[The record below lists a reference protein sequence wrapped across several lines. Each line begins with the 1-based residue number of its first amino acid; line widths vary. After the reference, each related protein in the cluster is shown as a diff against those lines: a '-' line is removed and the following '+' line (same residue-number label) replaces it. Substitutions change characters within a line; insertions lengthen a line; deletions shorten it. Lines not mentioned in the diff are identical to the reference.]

1 MLALNCYHA
10 IYLLWIRIAR
20 VKLVDDRTNR
30 FDVAALH
37 AAMDS
42 HRRALRLTWKDVAA
56 ESGVSA
62 STLTRLSQGRQ
73 PDVNSLA
80 ALTSWLGMSADHF
93 MRGEHVVQFGAASPL
108 AQISSII
115 HRDPH
120 LSPEGSAALEEL
132 IRATYARLRTDRDAP
147 RK

>member
-1 MLALNCYHA
+1 MSTRAS
-10 IYLLWIRIAR
+10 
-20 VKLVDDRTNR
+20 R

-37 AAMDS
+37 AALES
-42 HRRALRLTWKDVAA
+42 ERRFRSLTWKEVAA

-93 MRGEHVVQFGAASPL
+93 MRGEGIEQFGSASPL
-108 AQISSII
+108 AQISSIL
-115 HRDPH
+115 HRDP
-120 LSPEGSAALEEL
+120 LLNPEGSAALEEL
-132 IRATYARLRTDRDAP
+132 IRATYSLLRTDRDAP
-147 RK
+147 TD

>member
-1 MLALNCYHA
+1 MN
-10 IYLLWIRIAR
+10 
-20 VKLVDDRTNR
+20 DRTRR

-42 HRRALRLTWKDVAA
+42 ERRSRQLAWKDVAA

-80 ALTSWLGMSADHF
+80 ALTAWLGMSADNF
-93 MRGEHVVQFGAASPL
+93 MRTERINQFGAASPL

-115 HRDPH
+115 HRDPQ
-120 LSPEGSAALEEL
+120 LNRESATALEEM
-132 IRATYARLRTDRDAP
+132 IKATYERLRTVKDEQMD
-147 RK
+147 

>member
-1 MLALNCYHA
+1 MN
-10 IYLLWIRIAR
+10 
-20 VKLVDDRTNR
+20 DRTNR
-30 FDVAALH
+30 FDVGALH

-42 HRRALRLTWKDVAA
+42 ERRSRRLTWKEVAA
-56 ESGVSA
+56 QSGVSA

-80 ALTSWLGMSADHF
+80 ALTAWLGMSADHF
-93 MRGEHVVQFGAASPL
+93 MRGGQIVQFGTTSPL

-120 LSPEGSAALEEL
+120 LSPEGGAALEEL
-132 IRATYARLRTDRDAP
+132 IRATYARLRTDQDAP
-147 RK
+147 TD

>member
-1 MLALNCYHA
+1 MN
-10 IYLLWIRIAR
+10 AR
-20 VKLVDDRTNR
+20 TGR

-42 HRRALRLTWKDVAA
+42 ERRSRRLTWKDVAA

-80 ALTSWLGMSADHF
+80 ALTGWLGISADHF
-93 MRGEHVVQFGAASPL
+93 MRGVRVQQFGAASPL
-108 AQISSII
+108 AQISSIL
-115 HRDPH
+115 HRDPR

-132 IRATYARLRTDRDAP
+132 IRATYARIRTDKQTPTD
-147 RK
+147 

>member
-1 MLALNCYHA
+1 MKSQEN
-10 IYLLWIRIAR
+10 
-20 VKLVDDRTNR
+20 RTGQ

-37 AAMDS
+37 AALDS
-42 HRRALRLTWKDVAA
+42 ERRSRRLTWKDVAGQ
-56 ESGVSA
+56 SGVSA

-80 ALTSWLGMSADHF
+80 ALTTWLGMSADHF
-93 MRGEHVVQFGAASPL
+93 MRAETVDQFGAASPL

-120 LSPEGSAALEEL
+120 LNPEGAVALEEL
-132 IRATYARLRTDRDAP
+132 IRATYARLRTDSDRTTD
-147 RK
+147 

>member
-1 MLALNCYHA
+1 M
-10 IYLLWIRIAR
+10 
-20 VKLVDDRTNR
+20 DDRTNR
-30 FDVAALH
+30 FDVDALH

-42 HRRALRLTWKDVAA
+42 QRRSRRLAWKDVAA

-80 ALTSWLGMSADHF
+80 ALTAWLGMSADNF
-93 MRGEHVVQFGAASPL
+93 MRSGQVAQFGAASPL

-115 HRDPH
+115 HRDPN

-132 IRATYARLRTDRDAP
+132 IRATYARLRTDQDTP
-147 RK
+147 TD

>member
-1 MLALNCYHA
+1 MKS
-10 IYLLWIRIAR
+10 R
-20 VKLVDDRTNR
+20 KSRTER

-42 HRRALRLTWKDVAA
+42 ERRSRGLTWRGVAA
-56 ESGVSA
+56 QSGVSA

-80 ALTSWLGMSADHF
+80 ALTAWLGISADDF
-93 MRGEHVVQFGAASPL
+93 MRTAAVHQFGAASPL

-115 HRDPH
+115 HRDPR
-120 LSPEGSAALEEL
+120 LNSEGAVALEEL
-132 IRATYARLRTDRDAP
+132 IRATYARLRTDGNGETD
-147 RK
+147 

>member
-1 MLALNCYHA
+1 M
-10 IYLLWIRIAR
+10 
-20 VKLVDDRTNR
+20 DDRTSR

-37 AAMDS
+37 AALDAQ
-42 HRRALRLTWKDVAA
+42 RRSGRLTWKDVAT

-80 ALTSWLGMSADHF
+80 SLTAWLGMSADHF
-93 MRGEHVVQFGAASPL
+93 MRSDPVARFGAPSPL

-115 HRDPH
+115 HGDPH
-120 LSPEGSAALEEL
+120 LNPEGVAALEEM
-132 IRATYARLRTDRDAP
+132 IKATYARLRTDRDDK
-147 RK
+147 RD

>member
-1 MLALNCYHA
+1 MN
-10 IYLLWIRIAR
+10 
-20 VKLVDDRTNR
+20 DRTAR

-37 AAMDS
+37 AALDAQ
-42 HRRALRLTWKDVAA
+42 RRTRHLTWKNVAD

-80 ALTSWLGMSADHF
+80 ALTAWLGISADDF
-93 MRGEHVVQFGAASPL
+93 MRSERAERFGAPSPL

-115 HRDPH
+115 HRDPN
-120 LSPEGSAALEEL
+120 LNPEGVVALEEM
-132 IRATYARLRTDRDAP
+132 IKATYARIRTD
-147 RK
+147 KNSSTQ

>member
-1 MLALNCYHA
+1 M
-10 IYLLWIRIAR
+10 
-20 VKLVDDRTNR
+20 DDRTTR
-30 FDVAALH
+30 FNVDALH

-42 HRRALRLTWKDVAA
+42 QRRSRRLTWKEVAA

-80 ALTSWLGMSADHF
+80 ALTAWLGMSADHF
-93 MRGEHVVQFGAASPL
+93 MRSGQVAQFGAATPL

-120 LSPEGSAALEEL
+120 LSPEGGAALEEL
-132 IRATYARLRTDRDAP
+132 IRATYARLRTDRDETAG
-147 RK
+147 

>member
-1 MLALNCYHA
+1 M
-10 IYLLWIRIAR
+10 
-20 VKLVDDRTNR
+20 KPQGPRTDH

-37 AAMDS
+37 AALDS
-42 HRRALRLTWKDVAA
+42 ERRSRRLTWKNVAA
-56 ESGVSA
+56 QSGVSA

-80 ALTSWLGMSADHF
+80 ALTAWLGISADRF
-93 MRGEHVVQFGAASPL
+93 MCAKTVDQFGAASPL

-120 LSPEGSAALEEL
+120 LNPEGAVALEEL
-132 IRATYARLRTDRDAP
+132 IRATYARLRTDSDRATD
-147 RK
+147 

>member
-1 MLALNCYHA
+1 MD
-10 IYLLWIRIAR
+10 AR
-20 VKLVDDRTNR
+20 TSR

-37 AAMDS
+37 AALDAQ
-42 HRRALRLTWKDVAA
+42 RRSRRLSWKDVAT

-80 ALTSWLGMSADHF
+80 ALTGWLGMSADHF
-93 MRGEHVVQFGAASPL
+93 MRNDLVVQFGAPSPL

-120 LSPEGSAALEEL
+120 LNPEGIAALDEM
-132 IRATYARLRTDRDAP
+132 IKATYARLRTDRDEKQP
-147 RK
+147 R

>member
-1 MLALNCYHA
+1 MTRFNVDALY
-10 IYLLWIRIAR
+10 
-20 VKLVDDRTNR
+20 
-30 FDVAALH
+30 

-42 HRRALRLTWKDVAA
+42 ERRSRRLTWKEVAT

-80 ALTSWLGMSADHF
+80 ALTIWLGMSADHF
-93 MRGEHVVQFGAASPL
+93 IRGRQVTQFGTASPL

-132 IRATYARLRTDRDAP
+132 IKATYARLRTDQDSPAD
-147 RK
+147 

>member
-1 MLALNCYHA
+1 M
-10 IYLLWIRIAR
+10 
-20 VKLVDDRTNR
+20 KSEKRTNY

-37 AAMDS
+37 AALDS
-42 HRRALRLTWKDVAA
+42 ERRARRFAWKDVAA

-80 ALTSWLGMSADHF
+80 ALTNWLGISADNF
-93 MRGEHVVQFGAASPL
+93 MRAKQVDHFGAPSPL

-115 HRDPH
+115 HRDPR
-120 LSPEGSAALEEL
+120 LNPEGIVALEEL
-132 IRATYARLRTDRDAP
+132 IRATYARLRTDRKDAQD
-147 RK
+147 

>member
-1 MLALNCYHA
+1 MKSRKSRAS
-10 IYLLWIRIAR
+10 
-20 VKLVDDRTNR
+20 R

-42 HRRALRLTWKDVAA
+42 ERRSRRLTWKDVAA
-56 ESGVSA
+56 QSGVSA

-80 ALTSWLGMSADHF
+80 AITAWLGMSADHF
-93 MRGEHVVQFGAASPL
+93 MRADPVDRFGSPSPL
-108 AQISSII
+108 AQISTII

-120 LSPEGSAALEEL
+120 LNPEGAVALEEL
-132 IRATYARLRTDRDAP
+132 IRATYARLRTDGEG
-147 RK
+147 RKG

>member
-1 MLALNCYHA
+1 MKSQEN
-10 IYLLWIRIAR
+10 
-20 VKLVDDRTNR
+20 RTDR

-42 HRRALRLTWKDVAA
+42 ERRTRRLTWKDVAA
-56 ESGVSA
+56 QSGVSA

-80 ALTSWLGMSADHF
+80 ALTAWLGMSADHF
-93 MRGEHVVQFGAASPL
+93 MRAEAINQFGAASPL

-120 LSPEGSAALEEL
+120 LNREGAVALEEL
-132 IRATYARLRTDRDAP
+132 IRATYARLRTDRNEPTD
-147 RK
+147 

>member
-1 MLALNCYHA
+1 MKLTG
-10 IYLLWIRIAR
+10 AR
-20 VKLVDDRTNR
+20 PRR

-42 HRRALRLTWKDVAA
+42 HRRSRRLAWKDVAA

-80 ALTSWLGMSADHF
+80 ALTGWLGMPAEHF
-93 MRGEHVVQFGAASPL
+93 MRTSRVEQFGAASPL

-115 HRDPH
+115 HRDPN
-120 LSPEGSAALEEL
+120 LNPEGSVALEEL
-132 IRATYARLRTDRDAP
+132 IRATYARIRTDRDEP
-147 RK
+147 GD

>member
-1 MLALNCYHA
+1 M
-10 IYLLWIRIAR
+10 
-20 VKLVDDRTNR
+20 KLHESRTDR

-42 HRRALRLTWKDVAA
+42 ERRSRRLTWKDVAA
-56 ESGVSA
+56 QSGVSA

-80 ALTSWLGMSADHF
+80 ALTAWLGISADHF
-93 MRGEHVVQFGAASPL
+93 MRAKTIDHFGAASPL

-120 LSPEGSAALEEL
+120 LNPEGAVALEEL
-132 IRATYARLRTDRDAP
+132 IRATYARLRTDGD
-147 RK
+147 